1 MSRRHFG
8 VIRKRE
14 SGRWQI
20 LYWHDG
26 ERHSGG
32 TFASKASAQS
42 ELARIETDLRRGVWI
57 DAREG
62 GVSVSEFSKRW
73 LSQRADLAVRTREL
87 YEYLS
92 RRYIEPDLGRVQLNK
107 LTPAKVREWNAELA
121 KRLPSTSAKSY
132 RLLSTMMKTAVSD
145 GLIGKSPCTI
155 RGASV
160 ERAPERPIAS
170 PTEVRALADAMPE
183 HLRLAVLLACWCQLR
198 RGELLALRCSDF
210 DLVDGTVSVERSR
223 TFSASGRSIEKEPKT
238 SAGVRQL
245 SIPANLIPIIRE
257 HLCKSCAEESN
268 SLVFIGERGSPITA
282 GVLQKAWS
290 RARTLVDRPDL
301 HFHDLRHTGLTL
313 AAETGATTAELM
325 HRAGHSSSH
334 AALRYQHASRDRD
347 RVLASL
353 LEAKMERET

>member
-1 MSRRHFG
+1 LSRRHFG

-20 LYWHDG
+20 LYWHEG

-42 ELARIETDLRRGVWI
+42 ELARIETDLRRGAWV

-107 LTPAKVREWNAELA
+107 LTPARVREWNTELA
-121 KRLPSTSAKSY
+121 KRLPSTAAKSY

-145 GLIGKSPCTI
+145 GLIVKSPCTV
-155 RGASV
+155 RGASI
-160 ERAPERPIAS
+160 EHSPERPIAS
-170 PTEVRALADAMPE
+170 PSEVQGLANAMPE
-183 HLRLAVLLACWCQLR
+183 RLRLAVTLACWCQLR
-198 RGELLALRCSDF
+198 RGELLALRRSDF
-210 DLVDGTVSVERSR
+210 DLGEGTVNVERSR
-223 TFSASGRSIEKEPKT
+223 TFALSGRSIEKKPKT
-238 SAGVRQL
+238 SAGVRRL
-245 SIPANLIPIIRE
+245 SIPARLIPVIEEHIR
-257 HLCKSCAEESN
+257 LFCGEESD
-268 SLVFIGERGSPITA
+268 SLVFVGERGSPITA

-290 RARTLVDRPDL
+290 RARSEIGRPDL

-325 HRAGHSSSH
+325 HRAGHSSSY

-347 RVLASL
+347 KRLASL
-353 LEAKMERET
+353 LEEKMERGI

>member
-1 MSRRHFG
+1 LSRRHFG

-20 LYWHDG
+20 LYWHEG

-73 LSQRADLAVRTREL
+73 LSHRADLAVRTREL

-92 RRYIEPDLGRVQLNK
+92 CRYIEPDLGRVQLNK

-121 KRLPSTSAKSY
+121 TRLPSTAAKSY

-145 GLIGKSPCTI
+145 GLIVKSPCTI
-155 RGASV
+155 RGASI
-160 ERAPERPIAS
+160 EHSPERPIAS
-170 PTEVRALADAMPE
+170 PSEVRGLANAMPE
-183 HLRLAVLLACWCQLR
+183 RLRLVVILACWCQLR
-198 RGELLALRCSDF
+198 RGELLGLRCSDF
-210 DLVDGTVSVERSR
+210 NLAEATVNVERSR
-223 TFSASGRSIEKEPKT
+223 TFARSGRSIEKEPKT

-245 SIPANLIPIIRE
+245 SIPASLIPIIEE
-257 HLCKSCAEESN
+257 HIRLFCGEENDSR
-268 SLVFIGERGSPITA
+268 VFLGERGAPITA

-290 RARTLVDRPDL
+290 MARSQVGRPDL
-301 HFHDLRHTGLTL
+301 HFHDLRHSGLTF

-334 AALRYQHASRDRD
+334 AALRYQHASRERD
-347 RVLASL
+347 KRLASL
-353 LEAKMERET
+353 LEEKMEREI

>member
-20 LYWHDG
+20 LYWHEG

-42 ELARIETDLRRGVWI
+42 ELAKIETDLRRGVWI

-62 GVSVSEFSKRW
+62 GVSVSEFSTKW
-73 LSQRADLAVRTREL
+73 LSHRADLAVRTREL

-92 RRYIEPDLGRVQLNK
+92 RRYIEPELGHVQLNK
-107 LTPAKVREWNAELA
+107 LTPGRVREWNAELA
-121 KRLPSTSAKSY
+121 KRLPSTAAKSY

-145 GLIGKSPCTI
+145 GLIVKSPCTV
-155 RGASV
+155 RGASI

-170 PTEVRALADAMPE
+170 PAEVRGLANAMPE
-183 HLRLAVLLACWCQLR
+183 HLRLAVILACWCQLR
-198 RGELLALRCSDF
+198 RGELLALRRTDF
-210 DLVDGTVSVERSR
+210 DLVNGTVSVSRSR
-223 TFSASGRSIEKEPKT
+223 TFAHDGRSIEKEPKT
-238 SAGVRQL
+238 AAGVREL
-245 SIPANLIPIIRE
+245 SIPANLIPIINE
-257 HLCKSCAEESN
+257 HLQRFSGGEGDR
-268 SLVFIGERGSPITA
+268 LVFVGERGAPITA

-290 RARTLVDRPDL
+290 RARSEVGRTDL
-301 HFHDLRHTGLTL
+301 HFHDLRHSGLTL
-313 AAETGATTAELM
+313 VAETGATTAELM
-325 HRAGHSSSH
+325 HRAGHSSAD

-347 RVLASL
+347 RRLASL
-353 LEAKMERET
+353 LAEKMTREV